1 MSNPWRV
8 VLALLMAAIVT
19 ASAAAQEKPKEK
31 TVQGTVTAAAGDS
44 LTIAKGSESMTFVVD
59 NTTKVLGKGLTTK
72 TNEKAAT
79 GEKLTLTDT
88 VGKGDTVSVTY
99 HEMDGKMHA
108 GTVRVRQKA
117 LTAK

>member
-1 MSNPWRV
+1 MRNAWQV
-8 VLALLMAAIVT
+8 ALALLMATAVT
-19 ASAAAQEKPKEK
+19 TSAAAQEKAKEK

-44 LTIAKGSESMTFVVD
+44 LTIAKGSESMTFVID
-59 NTTKVLGKGLTTK
+59 NTTKVVGKGLTTK
-72 TNEKAAT
+72 TNEKAAA
-79 GEKLTLTDT
+79 GEKLTLSDT

-117 LTAK
+117 LTAQ